1 MLIDA
6 HAHIFPSVNGHI
18 GEGKTRSIG
27 FGRMQVGDGHI
38 ARVLP
43 PDAKQ
48 TTYPPEVLIQYMD
61 WAGVEKTV
69 LLQGTFYGECNRYV
83 AKAIRR
89 WPDRLLG
96 QAFLDPWES
105 GARQMFDEAVGELR
119 FRGIKLELSEATGLS
134 GLHPDLRLDGSD
146 VAWLWKEMAHRDLLL
161 TLDLGAI
168 GSRSYQT
175 DAVRQIIEQHP
186 DLRIVIA
193 HLCQPNPAA
202 EQDKALWALW
212 QEQVALA
219 CNPNVYMDTAALP
232 AYLQDEGYP
241 FPSARRYIQNA
252 IKITGPDKILWGT
265 DIPGLLTVAT
275 YRQLVR
281 AAYEHTD
288 FLSTGDQAKV
298 LGGNAMKIYGAA

>member
-1 MLIDA
+1 
-6 HAHIFPSVNGHI
+6 
-18 GEGKTRSIG
+18 
-27 FGRMQVGDGHI
+27 MQVGHTHI
-38 ARVLP
+38 DHVLP
-43 PDAKQ
+43 PLAIK
-48 TTYPPEVLIQYMD
+48 TEFPPEVLIQYMN

-69 LLQGTFYGECNRYV
+69 LLQGAFYGECNRY
-83 AKAIRR
+83 AAEAIRR

-105 GARQMFDEAVGELR
+105 GARQMFDEAVGELG
-119 FRGIKLELSEATGLS
+119 FRGIKLELSEAAGLS
-134 GLHPDLRLDGSD
+134 GIHPDLRLDGPD
-146 VAWLWKEMAHRDLLL
+146 VAWLWKEMAERDLLL

-175 DAVRQIIEQHP
+175 DAVRSIIKQHP

-202 EQDKALWALW
+202 EHDEAAWALW

-252 IKITGPDKILWGT
+252 INVTGPDKILWGT

-275 YRQLVR
+275 YHQLVR
-281 AAYEHTD
+281 AAYDHTD
-288 FLSTGDQAKV
+288 FLSAGDQAKV
-298 LGGNAMKIYGAA
+298 LGGNTMKVYGAS